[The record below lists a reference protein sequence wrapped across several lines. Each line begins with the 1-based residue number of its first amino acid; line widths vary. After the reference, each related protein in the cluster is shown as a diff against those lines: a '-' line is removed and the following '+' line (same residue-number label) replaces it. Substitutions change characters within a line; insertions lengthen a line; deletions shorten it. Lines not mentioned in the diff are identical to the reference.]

1 MALLHGSFEEK
12 YEVLARLRQGGMG
25 AVYKVRHRLL
35 DELRAIKVIRSWAVG
50 NEEAAARF
58 LQEARVASRLR
69 HPNLA
74 VLHDFAVD
82 AEGGAYLV
90 SELIEGWT
98 FREILQRYGPPPLA
112 LGLEMA
118 RQSLK
123 ALGALHRSR
132 IVHRDVAPDNLML
145 TRDAD
150 GLPLVKLIDLGI
162 AKALEEGFGAT
173 ESGFFLGKPRYAS
186 PEQFSAGP
194 ADERSDLYSFGV
206 VLYEL
211 LTGRCPIS
219 GHDPLSL
226 MAGHLERP
234 PLSFEVSDPE
244 GKIPPDLRKI
254 LLDALEKRPEDRIP
268 SAAEF
273 AAAIAEIQTR
283 YPVDKAEVET
293 LFAIPVAAALALEDT
308 TDVHLLEHPDH
319 TKRTEAPLDGE
330 TGETDETAAGLYLRS
345 SESEHTRS
353 GVLPLALAAGGGS
366 GATVNDITWGPVPPT
381 SLAEPEDSPLLFRL
395 ALATAALLLLFVVAR
410 AFWRPGVE
418 PRAKAPK
425 FAAALHA
432 PSPPTVLPAPAVPP
446 PLAPEPV
453 VPAPAPAAPPAPLP
467 HIEIAQI
474 ADNAETLATS
484 KETPKII
491 EAEEAPSPAPAH
503 VRKPQRRP
511 ATKLASSQVQR
522 KPATARL
529 AATKRRAPAPP
540 VALARRAH
548 QPWEEGTQP
557 PGLLKP
563 GPGVEEPVPLSLPRF
578 AYPSAARGTG
588 VRADVRLALLVDER
602 GKVIDARVREGA
614 PPNLGFAETALAAA
628 KRISFQPATRH
639 EVPGKMW
646 TEMILEFAE

>member
-50 NEEAAARF
+50 NEAAAARF

-74 VLHDFAVD
+74 VLYDFAVD

-90 SELIEGWT
+90 SEFIEGWT
-98 FREILQRYGPPPLA
+98 FREILQRHGPPPLA

-145 TRDAD
+145 TRDGD

-162 AKALEEGFGAT
+162 AKALEEGVGAT

-186 PEQFSAGP
+186 PEQFSASP

-234 PLSFEVSDPE
+234 PLGFEVSDPE

-254 LLDALEKRPEDRIP
+254 LLDALEKRPEDRVP
-268 SAAEF
+268 SAADF
-273 AAAIAEIQTR
+273 AAAIAEIQAR
-283 YPVDKAEVET
+283 YPVTKSDLDT
-293 LFAIPVAAALALEDT
+293 LFAVP
-308 TDVHLLEHPDH
+308 
-319 TKRTEAPLDGE
+319 
-330 TGETDETAAGLYLRS
+330 TAATAVRDPEDSEDPERTRNTGATVDGLPLRP
-345 SESEHTRS
+345 SESDGTRS
-353 GVLPLALAAGGGS
+353 GALPLALATGGGN
-366 GATVNDITWGPVPPT
+366 GATVDDITWGSAPPA
-381 SLAEPEDSPLLFRL
+381 SLAEPENSPLLFRL
-395 ALATAALLLLFVVAR
+395 ALATAALLLLFVFAR
-410 AFWRPGVE
+410 ALWRPGVE
-418 PRAKAPK
+418 PPAKAP
-425 FAAALHA
+425 ALAALHP
-432 PSPPTVLPAPAVPP
+432 PSPSL
-446 PLAPEPV
+446 V
-453 VPAPAPAAPPAPLP
+453 VPAPVVPEPTPAVTPELPHIANPADTADTPENIETREIPAAP
-467 HIEIAQI
+467 
-474 ADNAETLATS
+474 
-484 KETPKII
+484 KRI
-491 EAEEAPSPAPAH
+491 EAEEAPIQAPVHA
-503 VRKPQRRP
+503 RKPQHRP
-511 ATKLASSQVQR
+511 APVPASREHRR
-522 KPATARL
+522 KPAPVRL
-529 AATKRRAPAPP
+529 AATKHKESRVSRSP
-540 VALARRAH
+540 VTLARRAAP
-548 QPWEEGTQP
+548 PWEEGSQP
-557 PGLLKP
+557 AGLLKP
-563 GPGVEEPVPLSLPRF
+563 GPGVEEPVPISLPRF

-588 VRADVRLALLVDER
+588 VKADVRLALLVDER

>member
-12 YEVLARLRQGGMG
+12 YEVLDRLRQGGMG

-50 NEEAAARF
+50 SDEAAARF

-74 VLHDFAVD
+74 VLYDFAMD

-90 SELIEGWT
+90 SEFIEGWT
-98 FREILQRYGPPPLA
+98 FREILQRHGPPPLA

-123 ALGALHRSR
+123 ALGALHRGR
-132 IVHRDVAPDNLML
+132 IVHRDIAPDNLML
-145 TRDAD
+145 TRDGD

-162 AKALEEGFGAT
+162 AKALEEGVGAT

-186 PEQFSAGP
+186 PEQFSDGP
-194 ADERSDLYSFGV
+194 ADERGDLYSFGV

-234 PLSFEVSDPE
+234 PLSFAVSDPE
-244 GKIPPDLRKI
+244 ERIPADLRKI

-268 SAAEF
+268 SAADF
-273 AAAIAEIQTR
+273 AAAIAEIQER
-283 YPVDKAEVET
+283 YPVTKADVDGIFAVAATATPGQEDQDSQDPEDTKAE
-293 LFAIPVAAALALEDT
+293 AAAAET
-308 TDVHLLEHPDH
+308 TE
-319 TKRTEAPLDGE
+319 
-330 TGETDETAAGLYLRS
+330 GLYLRAA
-345 SESEHTRS
+345 ESDRTRS
-353 GVLPLALAAGGGS
+353 GALPLAQAVGDRS
-366 GATVNDITWGPVPPT
+366 GATVEDITWGSAPP
-381 SLAEPEDSPLLFRL
+381 LPLGEPENSPLLFRL

-410 AFWRPGVE
+410 TLWRPVVE
-418 PRAKAPK
+418 APAKAPEW
-425 FAAALHA
+425 AAAPHV
-432 PSPPTVLPAPAVPP
+432 PIPPPVVHEPTPTAKEVETAAVSTLNPEPAPVHKKPSRPKPEAV
-446 PLAPEPV
+446 LRKA
-453 VPAPAPAAPPAPLP
+453 
-467 HIEIAQI
+467 
-474 ADNAETLATS
+474 S
-484 KETPKII
+484 RTPK
-491 EAEEAPSPAPAH
+491 
-503 VRKPQRRP
+503 
-511 ATKLASSQVQR
+511 
-522 KPATARL
+522 KPAS
-529 AATKRRAPAPP
+529 APP
-540 VALARRAH
+540 VALARRSP

-578 AYPSAARGTG
+578 AYPSAAHGTG

-602 GKVIDARVREGA
+602 GRVIDARVREGA
-614 PPNLGFAETALAAA
+614 PPNLGFAETAIAAA
-628 KRISFQPATRH
+628 RRISFQPATRH

>member
-74 VLHDFAVD
+74 VLYDFAVD

-98 FREILQRYGPPPLA
+98 FREILQRHGPPPLA

-123 ALGALHRSR
+123 ALGVLHRSR

-145 TRDAD
+145 TRDAE

-162 AKALEEGFGAT
+162 AKALEEGAGAT

-234 PLSFEVSDPE
+234 PLAFEVSDPE
-244 GKIPPDLRKI
+244 GRIPPDLRKI
-254 LLDALEKRPEDRIP
+254 LLDALEKRPEDRVP

-273 AAAIAEIQTR
+273 AAAIAEIQAR
-283 YPVDKAEVET
+283 YPVAKSDVDT
-293 LFAIPVAAALALEDT
+293 LFAIPAV
-308 TDVHLLEHPDH
+308 TDVRDLDD
-319 TKRTEAPLDGE
+319 TQSTGATADGE
-330 TGETDETAAGLYLRS
+330 TVEGLLLRS
-345 SESEHTRS
+345 SESDATRS
-353 GVLPLALAAGGGS
+353 GALPLALAAEGGG
-366 GATVNDITWGPVPPT
+366 GATVDDITWGSAPPA
-381 SLAEPEDSPLLFRL
+381 SLAGPESSPLLFRL

-410 AFWRPGVE
+410 TLWQPAAE
-418 PRAKAPK
+418 PQAKAP
-425 FAAALHA
+425 AIAAL
-432 PSPPTVLPAPAVPP
+432 PVVPKPVIPEPAPA
-446 PLAPEPV
+446 LTPEPT
-453 VPAPAPAAPPAPLP
+453 PELPHIAETLQAPAP
-467 HIEIAQI
+467 
-474 ADNAETLATS
+474 
-484 KETPKII
+484 PKVI
-491 EAEEAPSPAPAH
+491 EAEEAPAPAPVH

-511 ATKLASSQVQR
+511 AALPTAHEHRR
-522 KPATARL
+522 KPAAVRL
-529 AATKRRAPAPP
+529 AAMKHRAPAVARTSARPP
-540 VALARRAH
+540 VTLARRAA
-548 QPWEEGTQP
+548 PLWEEGSQP
-557 PGLLKP
+557 ANLLKP

-578 AYPSAARGTG
+578 AYPSAAHGTG

>member
-74 VLHDFAVD
+74 VLYDFAVD

-98 FREILQRYGPPPLA
+98 FREILQRHGPPPLA

-162 AKALEEGFGAT
+162 AKALEEGVGAT

-211 LTGRCPIS
+211 LTGHCPVS

-234 PLSFEVSDPE
+234 PLGFEISDPE
-244 GKIPPDLRKI
+244 EKIPPDLRKI

-273 AAAIAEIQTR
+273 AAAIAGIQAR
-283 YPVDKAEVET
+283 YPVDKTEVDA
-293 LFAIPVAAALALEDT
+293 LFAVPVVTAATVPDDT
-308 TDVHLLEHPDH
+308 TGVHDPEDLHR
-319 TKRTEAPLDGE
+319 TKRTEAPRDGDGGE
-330 TGETDETAAGLYLRS
+330 TSPGLYLRS
-345 SESEHTRS
+345 AEAEPASS
-353 GVLPLALAAGGGS
+353 
-366 GATVNDITWGPVPPT
+366 ATVDDITWGTAPPP
-381 SLAEPEDSPLLFRL
+381 SPAGPESSPLLFRL
-395 ALATAALLLLFVVAR
+395 ALAIAAVLLVLVVAR
-410 AFWRPGVE
+410 TLWQPGAE
-418 PRAKAPK
+418 PRAKAPQV
-425 FAAALHA
+425 AVAVHAPA
-432 PSPPTVLPAPAVPP
+432 PSPVVPPQASPAPVAPKPVV
-446 PLAPEPV
+446 PEPV
-453 VPAPAPAAPPAPLP
+453 PVPAATTATTELPRIAEDAP
-467 HIEIAQI
+467 
-474 ADNAETLATS
+474 
-484 KETPKII
+484 KVI
-491 EAEEAPSPAPAH
+491 EAEEAPVPAPAH
-503 VRKPQRRP
+503 ARKPRSPR
-511 ATKLASSQVQR
+511 R
-522 KPATARL
+522 KPAPAARL
-529 AATKRRAPAPP
+529 AALKRKPSPTPNRLASAPP
-540 VALARRAH
+540 VALARRA
-548 QPWEEGTQP
+548 PRVWEEGTQSP
-557 PGLLKP
+557 DLLKP

-578 AYPSAARGTG
+578 SYPSAAHGTG

-602 GKVIDARVREGA
+602 GKVIEARVREGA
-614 PPNLGFAETALAAA
+614 PPNLGFAETAIAAA

>member
-74 VLHDFAVD
+74 VLYDFAVD

-98 FREILQRYGPPPLA
+98 FREILQRHGPPPLA

-145 TRDAD
+145 TRDAE

-162 AKALEEGFGAT
+162 AKALEEGVGAT

-211 LTGRCPIS
+211 LTGQCPIS

-234 PLSFEVSDPE
+234 PVSFEISDPE
-244 GKIPPDLRKI
+244 GRIPPDLRKI

-268 SAAEF
+268 SAADF
-273 AAAIAEIQTR
+273 VAAIAEVQQR
-283 YPVDKAEVET
+283 FPVDKTEVEA
-293 LFAIPVAAALALEDT
+293 LFAVPGTAPGDSDSEDLHLTKNTRPPET
-308 TDVHLLEHPDH
+308 TQNSE
-319 TKRTEAPLDGE
+319 T
-330 TGETDETAAGLYLRS
+330 TGETTEAGLYLRS
-345 SESEHTRS
+345 SAEESTRS
-353 GVLPLALAAGGGS
+353 GALPLVLAAHGVESGEN
-366 GATVNDITWGPVPPT
+366 GATVDDITWGTARPLP
-381 SLAEPEDSPLLFRL
+381 AAAPENSPLLFRL
-395 ALATAALLLLFVVAR
+395 ALATATLLLLLVVAR
-410 AFWRPGVE
+410 TLWR
-418 PRAKAPK
+418 
-425 FAAALHA
+425 L
-432 PSPPTVLPAPAVPP
+432 VP
-446 PLAPEPV
+446 
-453 VPAPAPAAPPAPLP
+453 
-467 HIEIAQI
+467 
-474 ADNAETLATS
+474 
-484 KETPKII
+484 
-491 EAEEAPSPAPAH
+491 
-503 VRKPQRRP
+503 
-511 ATKLASSQVQR
+511 
-522 KPATARL
+522 
-529 AATKRRAPAPP
+529 
-540 VALARRAH
+540 
-548 QPWEEGTQP
+548 
-557 PGLLKP
+557 
-563 GPGVEEPVPLSLPRF
+563 
-578 AYPSAARGTG
+578 
-588 VRADVRLALLVDER
+588 
-602 GKVIDARVREGA
+602 
-614 PPNLGFAETALAAA
+614 
-628 KRISFQPATRH
+628 
-639 EVPGKMW
+639 
-646 TEMILEFAE
+646 

>member
-1 MALLHGSFEEK
+1 MALLHGSFDEK
-12 YEVLARLRQGGMG
+12 YEVLAPLRQGGMG

-50 NEEAAARF
+50 SDEAAARF
-58 LQEARVASRLR
+58 LQEAKVASRLR

-74 VLHDFAVD
+74 VLYDFAVD

-90 SELIEGWT
+90 SEFIEGWT
-98 FREILQRYGPPPLA
+98 FREILQRHGPPPLA

-123 ALGALHRSR
+123 ALGALHRGR
-132 IVHRDVAPDNLML
+132 IVHRDIAPDNLML
-145 TRDAD
+145 TRDGD

-162 AKALEEGFGAT
+162 AKALEEGVGAT

-186 PEQFSAGP
+186 PEQFSDGP
-194 ADERSDLYSFGV
+194 TDERGDLYSFGV

-244 GKIPPDLRKI
+244 ERIPADLRKV

-273 AAAIAEIQTR
+273 AAAIAEIQGR
-283 YPVDKAEVET
+283 YPVTKTDVDS
-293 LFAIPVAAALALEDT
+293 LFAVPAAAAPPQENQDSKDPEDT
-308 TDVHLLEHPDH
+308 T
-319 TKRTEAPLDGE
+319 AGASAAE
-330 TGETDETAAGLYLRS
+330 TTDGLYLRA
-345 SESEHTRS
+345 SESDKTRS
-353 GVLPLALAAGGGS
+353 GALPLTQAVGDRS
-366 GATVNDITWGPVPPT
+366 GATVEDITWGSAPP
-381 SLAEPEDSPLLFRL
+381 LPPGEPENSPLLFRL

-410 AFWRPGVE
+410 ALWRPGVE
-418 PRAKAPK
+418 PPAKAPEW
-425 FAAALHA
+425 AAAPHV
-432 PSPPTVLPAPAVPP
+432 PIPP
-446 PLAPEPV
+446 PVGAEATPTAKEVETATISPQEPEPAAV
-453 VPAPAPAAPPAPLP
+453 STLNPEPAHGVKKPSRQKPAAVLRKASRTPKKPAPAPPA
-467 HIEIAQI
+467 
-474 ADNAETLATS
+474 
-484 KETPKII
+484 
-491 EAEEAPSPAPAH
+491 
-503 VRKPQRRP
+503 
-511 ATKLASSQVQR
+511 
-522 KPATARL
+522 
-529 AATKRRAPAPP
+529 
-540 VALARRAH
+540 ALARRAP

-557 PGLLKP
+557 AGLLKP

-578 AYPSAARGTG
+578 AYPSAAHGTG

-602 GKVIDARVREGA
+602 GRVIDARVREGA
-614 PPNLGFAETALAAA
+614 PPNLGFAETAIAAA
-628 KRISFQPATRH
+628 RRISFQPATRH

>member
-74 VLHDFAVD
+74 VLYDFAVD

-98 FREILQRYGPPPLA
+98 FREILQRHGPPPLA

-162 AKALEEGFGAT
+162 AKALEEGAGAT

-211 LTGRCPIS
+211 LTGQCPVS

-244 GKIPPDLRKI
+244 GRIPPDLRKI

-283 YPVDKAEVET
+283 YPVDKAEVDA
-293 LFAIPVAAALALEDT
+293 LFAVPVTAAPAPEDA
-308 TDVHLLEHPDH
+308 TDVQHPEDLHL
-319 TKRTEAPLDGE
+319 TKRTEAPYDGE
-330 TGETDETAAGLYLRS
+330 TGETAAGLYLRPS
-345 SESEHTRS
+345 ASEHTSS
-353 GVLPLALAAGGGS
+353 GELPLALTAGGGEGGS
-366 GATVNDITWGPVPPT
+366 TVDDITWGTAPPQA
-381 SLAEPEDSPLLFRL
+381 LMGPESSPLLFRL
-395 ALATAALLLLFVVAR
+395 ALVTAAVLLVLVVAR
-410 AFWRPGVE
+410 ALWRPGTE
-418 PRAKAPK
+418 PPAAAPK
-425 FAAALHA
+425 FAAAIHVPA
-432 PSPPTVLPAPAVPP
+432 PSPAVPP
-446 PLAPEPV
+446 QASPAPIAPEPV
-453 VPAPAPAAPPAPLP
+453 VPEPVPAAAPVELP
-467 HIEIAQI
+467 RIAP
-474 ADNAETLATS
+474 EVP
-484 KETPKII
+484 KETPKDAPKIA
-491 EAEEAPSPAPAH
+491 EAEEIPLPAPAH
-503 VRKPQRRP
+503 VRKPHSRLVPVPAVRALRRRP
-511 ATKLASSQVQR
+511 A
-522 KPATARL
+522 PARL
-529 AATKRRAPAPP
+529 AAIKRKASPVSKPAPAPP
-540 VALARRAH
+540 MALARRAP
-548 QPWEEGTQP
+548 QVWEEGTQP

-578 AYPSAARGTG
+578 AYPSAAHGTG

-614 PPNLGFAETALAAA
+614 PPNLGFAETAIAAA
-628 KRISFQPATRH
+628 RRISFQPATRH

>member
-58 LQEARVASRLR
+58 LQEAKVASRLR

-74 VLHDFAVD
+74 VLYDFAVD
-82 AEGGAYLV
+82 PEGGAYLV
-90 SELIEGWT
+90 SEFIEGWT
-98 FREILQRYGPPPLA
+98 YREILQRHGPPPLA

-145 TRDAD
+145 TQDAD

-162 AKALEEGFGAT
+162 AKALEEGAVAT

-211 LTGRCPIS
+211 LTGHCPIS

-234 PLSFEVSDPE
+234 PLGFEVSDPE
-244 GKIPPDLRKI
+244 ERIPADLRKI
-254 LLDALEKRPEDRIP
+254 LMDALEKRPEDRIP
-268 SAAEF
+268 SAADF
-273 AAAIAEIQTR
+273 AAAIAEIQQR
-283 YPVDKAEVET
+283 YPVSRTEVEK
-293 LFAIPVAAALALEDT
+293 LFAVPAAATSAVGTPEDIRETEDT
-308 TDVHLLEHPDH
+308 T
-319 TKRTEAPLDGE
+319 AGE
-330 TGETDETAAGLYLRS
+330 DAGATVEGLYLRS
-345 SESEHTRS
+345 SESETTRS
-353 GVLPLALAAGGGS
+353 GELPLAPAVGGWS
-366 GATVNDITWGPVPPT
+366 GATVNDITWGSSPAPPPV
-381 SLAEPEDSPLLFRL
+381 EPENSPLLFQL
-395 ALATAALLLLFVVAR
+395 ALATATLLLLFVVAR
-410 AFWRPGVE
+410 ALWHPAVE
-418 PRAKAPK
+418 PPAKAPK

-432 PSPPTVLPAPAVPP
+432 PSPPPAVP
-446 PLAPEPV
+446 ETT
-453 VPAPAPAAPPAPLP
+453 PAPIPVMTPAPLP
-467 HIEIAQI
+467 QISEIP
-474 ADNAETLATS
+474 ESRKVT
-484 KETPKII
+484 
-491 EAEEAPSPAPAH
+491 EAEEPAVSAPAQARKPQPRPVPSVLRRKPAPARLATGKRKATH
-503 VRKPQRRP
+503 VPKRP
-511 ATKLASSQVQR
+511 ASAP
-522 KPATARL
+522 PAT
-529 AATKRRAPAPP
+529 
-540 VALARRAH
+540 LARRTP

-557 PGLLKP
+557 PNLLKP

-602 GKVIDARVREGA
+602 GRVIDARVREGA
-614 PPNLGFAETALAAA
+614 PPNLGFAETAIAAA

>member
-25 AVYKVRHRLL
+25 AVFKVRHRLL

-74 VLHDFAVD
+74 VLYDFAID

-98 FREILQRYGPPPLA
+98 FREILQRHGPPPLA

-162 AKALEEGFGAT
+162 AKALEEGAGAT

-211 LTGRCPIS
+211 LTGQCPIS

-234 PLSFEVSDPE
+234 PVGFEVSDPE
-244 GKIPPDLRKI
+244 GRIPPDLRKI
-254 LLDALEKRPEDRIP
+254 LLDSLEKRPEDRIP
-268 SAAEF
+268 TAAEF
-273 AAAIAEIQTR
+273 AAAIAEIQQR
-283 YPVDKAEVET
+283 YPVDRTEVDS
-293 LFAIPVAAALALEDT
+293 LFAVPGTAATDDFDADDPHLTKNTRTPET
-308 TDVHLLEHPDH
+308 TP
-319 TKRTEAPLDGE
+319 DGE
-330 TGETDETAAGLYLRS
+330 TTEAGLYLRPA
-345 SESEHTRS
+345 EEEHTRS
-353 GVLPLALAAGGGS
+353 GALPLLLAEAAEN
-366 GATVNDITWGPVPPT
+366 GATVDDVTWGTARPLPVV
-381 SLAEPEDSPLLFRL
+381 APENSALLFRL
-395 ALATAALLLLFVVAR
+395 ALATAALVEAR
-410 AFWRPGVE
+410 PSRASRGSRC
-418 PRAKAPK
+418 PR
-425 FAAALHA
+425 HQR
-432 PSPPTVLPAPAVPP
+432 LPNRRRSRRRESCHG
-446 PLAPEPV
+446 PL
-453 VPAPAPAAPPAPLP
+453 
-467 HIEIAQI
+467 
-474 ADNAETLATS
+474 
-484 KETPKII
+484 
-491 EAEEAPSPAPAH
+491 
-503 VRKPQRRP
+503 RRP
-511 ATKLASSQVQR
+511 SRRPRLQLPCWLGNGKLGRPWRGRPASLGGS
-522 KPATARL
+522 
-529 AATKRRAPAPP
+529 RR
-540 VALARRAH
+540 R
-548 QPWEEGTQP
+548 
-557 PGLLKP
+557 
-563 GPGVEEPVPLSLPRF
+563 
-578 AYPSAARGTG
+578 
-588 VRADVRLALLVDER
+588 
-602 GKVIDARVREGA
+602 
-614 PPNLGFAETALAAA
+614 
-628 KRISFQPATRH
+628 
-639 EVPGKMW
+639 
-646 TEMILEFAE
+646 

>member
-35 DELRAIKVIRSWAVG
+35 DEMRAIKVIRSWAVG
-50 NEEAAARF
+50 NDEAAARF

-74 VLHDFAVD
+74 VLYDFAVD

-162 AKALEEGFGAT
+162 AKALEEGVGAT

-211 LTGRCPIS
+211 MTGRCPVS

-234 PLSFEVSDPE
+234 PLSFEISDPE

-283 YPVDKAEVET
+283 YPVDKTEVDT
-293 LFAIPVAAALALEDT
+293 LFAVPVVTVATPLDDT
-308 TDVHLLEHPDH
+308 TGVHDPEDLHR
-319 TKRTEAPLDGE
+319 TKRTEAPRDGGE
-330 TGETDETAAGLYLRS
+330 TSAGLYLRS
-345 SESEHTRS
+345 SESEPTS
-353 GVLPLALAAGGGS
+353 S
-366 GATVNDITWGPVPPT
+366 ATVDDITWGSAPPPSPVG
-381 SLAEPEDSPLLFRL
+381 PESSPLLFRL
-395 ALATAALLLLFVVAR
+395 ALATAAVLLVLVVAR
-410 AFWRPGVE
+410 TLWQPGAE

-425 FAAALHA
+425 FAAAVHA
-432 PSPPTVLPAPAVPP
+432 PTPSPIVPPQASPAPV
-446 PLAPEPV
+446 APEPV
-453 VPAPAPAAPPAPLP
+453 VPEPVPAATPTPTELPRIAEAPKIVESEEAPVPAPARLRKPHSRPAPVTTSREPRRKPAPAAR
-467 HIEIAQI
+467 
-474 ADNAETLATS
+474 LAAL
-484 KETPKII
+484 KKK
-491 EAEEAPSPAPAH
+491 PSPAPN
-503 VRKPQRRP
+503 R
-511 ATKLASSQVQR
+511 LAS
-522 KPATARL
+522 A
-529 AATKRRAPAPP
+529 
-540 VALARRAH
+540 ALALRTPRV
-548 QPWEEGTQP
+548 WEEGTQP

-578 AYPSAARGTG
+578 TYPSAAHGTG
-588 VRADVRLALLVDER
+588 VKADVRLALLVDER

-614 PPNLGFAETALAAA
+614 PPNLGFAETAIAAA

>member
-50 NEEAAARF
+50 SEEAAARF
-58 LQEARVASRLR
+58 LQEAKVASRLR

-74 VLHDFAVD
+74 VLYDFAVD

-90 SELIEGWT
+90 SEFIEGWT
-98 FREILQRYGPPPLA
+98 FREILQRHGPPPLA

-123 ALGALHRSR
+123 ALGALHRGR
-132 IVHRDVAPDNLML
+132 IVHRDIAPDNLML
-145 TRDAD
+145 TRDGD

-162 AKALEEGFGAT
+162 AKALEEGVGAT

-186 PEQFSAGP
+186 PEQFSDGP
-194 ADERSDLYSFGV
+194 ADERGDLYSFGV

-219 GHDPLSL
+219 GHDALSL

-234 PLSFEVSDPE
+234 PLSFAVSDPE
-244 GKIPPDLRKI
+244 ERIPADLRKV

-268 SAAEF
+268 SAADF
-273 AAAIAEIQTR
+273 AASIAEIQER
-283 YPVDKAEVET
+283 YPVAKTDVDG
-293 LFAIPVAAALALEDT
+293 LFAVPAAAAPVQETQDSEDPEDT
-308 TDVHLLEHPDH
+308 T
-319 TKRTEAPLDGE
+319 AGAAAAE
-330 TGETDETAAGLYLRS
+330 TTDGLYLRA
-345 SESEHTRS
+345 SESDRTRS
-353 GVLPLALAAGGGS
+353 GALPLVQAADDRS
-366 GATVNDITWGPVPPT
+366 GATVDDITWGSPPP
-381 SLAEPEDSPLLFRL
+381 LPIGGPESSPLLFRL
-395 ALATAALLLLFVVAR
+395 ALATAALLLVFVVAR
-410 AFWRPGVE
+410 TLWRPAAE
-418 PRAKAPK
+418 SPAKAPEW
-425 FAAALHA
+425 AAAPHLPIP
-432 PSPPTVLPAPAVPP
+432 PSLP
-446 PLAPEPV
+446 E
-453 VPAPAPAAPPAPLP
+453 
-467 HIEIAQI
+467 
-474 ADNAETLATS
+474 
-484 KETPKII
+484 
-491 EAEEAPSPAPAH
+491 PSPAPAATPTPP
-503 VRKPQRRP
+503 VQIAEKAESPETPQEIETTEVVRP
-511 ATKLASSQVQR
+511 APAIPSSRVPRR
-522 KPATARL
+522 KAAPAKH
-529 AATKRRAPAPP
+529 AATKRKEAP
-540 VALARRAH
+540 VARPPAAAPRLAEARRAP
-548 QPWEEGTQP
+548 QPWEEGSQP

-602 GKVIDARVREGA
+602 GRVIDARVREGA
-614 PPNLGFAETALAAA
+614 PPNLGFAETAIAAA

>member
-35 DELRAIKVIRSWAVG
+35 DELRAIKVIRSWTVG
-50 NEEAAARF
+50 NDEAAARF

-74 VLHDFAVD
+74 VLYDFAVD
-82 AEGGAYLV
+82 DEGGAYLV

-98 FREILQRYGPPPLA
+98 FREILLRHGPPPLA

-162 AKALEEGFGAT
+162 AKALEEVAIAT

-186 PEQFSAGP
+186 PEQFSAEP

-211 LTGRCPIS
+211 LTGHCPIS

-234 PLSFEVSDPE
+234 PLGFDASDPE
-244 GKIPPDLRKI
+244 GKIPADLRKI
-254 LLDALEKRPEDRIP
+254 LLDALEKRPQDRIP

-273 AAAIAEIQTR
+273 AAAIAGIQER
-283 YPVDKAEVET
+283 YPVSRADAES
-293 LFAIPVAAALALEDT
+293 LFVVSAPAVPRGEAAADAVD
-308 TDVHLLEHPDH
+308 DADPDA
-319 TKRTEAPLDGE
+319 TRN
-330 TGETDETAAGLYLRS
+330 TGQAGDETEEGLYLHPHGSEATS
-345 SESEHTRS
+345 S
-353 GVLPLALAAGGGS
+353 GAIPLAVAAGSWS
-366 GATVNDITWGPVPPT
+366 GATVDDITWGSAPPSPV
-381 SLAEPEDSPLLFRL
+381 APENSPLLFRL
-395 ALATAALLLLFVVAR
+395 ALATATLLLLLVVAR
-410 AFWRPGVE
+410 ALLRPGEE
-418 PRAKAPK
+418 PRAAAPK

-432 PSPPTVLPAPAVPP
+432 PSPVPAVPERAVPTPAPLP
-446 PLAPEPV
+446 PPPRIAESAESPKVPEAARPA
-453 VPAPAPAAPPAPLP
+453 VPAPAP
-467 HIEIAQI
+467 
-474 ADNAETLATS
+474 S
-484 KETPKII
+484 
-491 EAEEAPSPAPAH
+491 
-503 VRKPQRRP
+503 RKPQHRP
-511 ATKLASSQVQR
+511 ARIALVKR
-522 KPATARL
+522 KAPHATQH
-529 AATKRRAPAPP
+529 AAKPP
-540 VALARRAH
+540 VTVARRTLP
-548 QPWEEGTQP
+548 PWEEGTQP

-578 AYPSAARGTG
+578 TYPSAAHGTG

>member
-50 NEEAAARF
+50 NEAAAARF

-74 VLHDFAVD
+74 VLYDFAVD

-90 SELIEGWT
+90 SEFIEGWT
-98 FREILQRYGPPPLA
+98 FREILQRHGPPPLA

-145 TRDAD
+145 TRDGD

-162 AKALEEGFGAT
+162 AKTLEEGVGAT

-186 PEQFSAGP
+186 PEQFSASP

-234 PLSFEVSDPE
+234 PLAFEVSDPE

-268 SAAEF
+268 TAAEF
-273 AAAIAEIQTR
+273 AAAIAEIQAR
-283 YPVDKAEVET
+283 YPVVKSEVDT
-293 LFAIPVAAALALEDT
+293 LFAVPAATAANGPEDAEDLEDPERTRNTGAAA
-308 TDVHLLEHPDH
+308 
-319 TKRTEAPLDGE
+319 DGE
-330 TGETDETAAGLYLRS
+330 TAEGLPLRP
-345 SESEHTRS
+345 SESDSTRS
-353 GVLPLALAAGGGS
+353 GALPLALVSIGGS
-366 GATVNDITWGPVPPT
+366 GGDGGDGATVDDITWGSAPPA
-381 SLAEPEDSPLLFRL
+381 SLTEPENSPLLFRF

-410 AFWRPGVE
+410 ALWRPGVE
-418 PRAKAPK
+418 PPAKAP
-425 FAAALHA
+425 ALAALHV
-432 PSPPTVLPAPAVPP
+432 PSPP
-446 PLAPEPV
+446 PV
-453 VPAPAPAAPPAPLP
+453 APAPVLPKVPPAVTPELPHVANPADTLENIETREIPAAP
-467 HIEIAQI
+467 
-474 ADNAETLATS
+474 
-484 KETPKII
+484 KRI
-491 EAEEAPSPAPAH
+491 EAEEAPIPAPVHARKAPRRPAPAPVPASH
-503 VRKPQRRP
+503 ERR
-511 ATKLASSQVQR
+511 R
-522 KPATARL
+522 KPAPVRL
-529 AATKRRAPAPP
+529 AATRHKAPP
-540 VALARRAH
+540 VTPARRASP
-548 QPWEEGTQP
+548 PWEEGSQP
-557 PGLLKP
+557 AGLLKP

-588 VRADVRLALLVDER
+588 VKADVRLALLVDER

-614 PPNLGFAETALAAA
+614 PPNLGFAETAIAAA

>member
-74 VLHDFAVD
+74 VLYDFAVD

-162 AKALEEGFGAT
+162 AKALEEGVGAT

-211 LTGRCPIS
+211 LIGRCPVS

-244 GKIPPDLRKI
+244 GKIPSDLRKV

-283 YPVDKAEVET
+283 YPVDKAEVDA
-293 LFAIPVAAALALEDT
+293 LFAVAPAAAPALDDT
-308 TDVHLLEHPDH
+308 TDVHDPEDPHR
-319 TKRTEAPLDGE
+319 TKRTEAPRDGE
-330 TGETDETAAGLYLRS
+330 SGETAARLYLRS
-345 SESEHTRS
+345 PDSEHTS
-353 GVLPLALAAGGGS
+353 SAMVD
-366 GATVNDITWGPVPPT
+366 DITWGSAPPP
-381 SLAEPEDSPLLFRL
+381 SLVGPESSPLLFRL
-395 ALATAALLLLFVVAR
+395 ALATAAVLLVLVMAR
-410 AFWRPGVE
+410 ALWQPGAE
-418 PRAKAPK
+418 PRSKAPK
-425 FAAALHA
+425 FAAAIHA
-432 PSPPTVLPAPAVPP
+432 PAPPTAATPTPMELPRIADTAKTPEIPEEAPLPAPARVRKPHSRP
-446 PLAPEPV
+446 APVTASREPRRK
-453 VPAPAPAAPPAPLP
+453 PAPAA
-467 HIEIAQI
+467 
-474 ADNAETLATS
+474 
-484 KETPKII
+484 
-491 EAEEAPSPAPAH
+491 
-503 VRKPQRRP
+503 
-511 ATKLASSQVQR
+511 
-522 KPATARL
+522 RL
-529 AATKRRAPAPP
+529 AALKRKSSPTPNRLAS
-540 VALARRAH
+540 VALARRT
-548 QPWEEGTQP
+548 PRVWEEGTQP
-557 PGLLKP
+557 PDLLKP

-578 AYPSAARGTG
+578 SYPSAAHGTG
-588 VRADVRLALLVDER
+588 VKADVRLALLVDER

-614 PPNLGFAETALAAA
+614 PPNLGFAETAIAAA